1 MLTLCRLLIGVGR
14 SIVPLSFRDDWTR
27 EWQAELYHQTHPPEG
42 ELSRRARRALV
53 FRCAGAVIHAAWL
66 RKEEW
71 SFSVLMQ
78 DVRYAIRGLRARAGF
93 SVVCIA
99 VLALGIGA
107 NAAVFSVLNGVLL
120 TR

>member
-27 EWQAELYHQTHPPEG
+27 EWQAELYHQTHPPAG
-42 ELSRRARRALV
+42 EPLSRRARRALV

-93 SVVCIA
+93 SAEA
-99 VLALGIGA
+99 V
-107 NAAVFSVLNGVLL
+107 AVS
-120 TR
+120 